1 MNVKK
6 IWEDHK
12 GAICAVGGIALGTGL
27 IFLGGYMCGKDAM
40 LSSFKKSTR
49 IQSVFEGLEHSE
61 MMYSSIFSPE
71 KMKKFKDLG
80 ELAKDAIEFDP
91 SHLND
96 DIVALYVMTNS
107 GT

>member
-12 GAICAVGGIALGTGL
+12 GTICAVGGIALGTGL
-27 IFLGGYMCGKDAM
+27 IFLGGYMYGKDAM

-49 IQSVFEGLEHSE
+49 IQSVFDGLERSN
-61 MMYSSIFSPE
+61 MMYSRTFAP
-71 KMKKFKDLG
+71 KDLKKFKDLG

-96 DIVALYVMTNS
+96 DIVAFYVMTNS

>member
-12 GAICAVGGIALGTGL
+12 GTICAVGGIALGTGL

-49 IQSVFEGLEHSE
+49 IKSVFEGLERSN
-61 MMYSSIFSPE
+61 MMYSRTFAPE
-71 KMKKFKDLG
+71 DLRKFKDLG
-80 ELAKDAIEFDP
+80 ELAKEAIEFDP
-91 SHLND
+91 SHLSD

>member
-12 GAICAVGGIALGTGL
+12 GTICAVGGIALGTGL

-40 LSSFKKSTR
+40 LRSFKKSAR
-49 IQSVFEGLEHSE
+49 IQSVFEGIERSDSLYGH
-61 MMYSSIFSPE
+61 ILGP
-71 KMKKFKDLG
+71 KDIKKFKDLG
-80 ELAKDAIEFDP
+80 ELAKEAIEFDP

-96 DIVALYVMTNS
+96 DVVALYVMTNS

>member
-12 GAICAVGGIALGTGL
+12 GMICAIGGVALGTGL
-27 IFLGGYMCGKDAM
+27 IFLGGYMCGKNA
-40 LSSFKKSTR
+40 LPSSFKKSIR
-49 IQSVFEGLEHSE
+49 VQSVFEGLKRSDS
-61 MMYSSIFSPE
+61 MYSRILGPE
-71 KMKKFKDLG
+71 NIKKFKDLG
-80 ELAKDAIEFDP
+80 ELAKDAIELDP

-96 DIVALYVMTNS
+96 DVVALYVMTNS